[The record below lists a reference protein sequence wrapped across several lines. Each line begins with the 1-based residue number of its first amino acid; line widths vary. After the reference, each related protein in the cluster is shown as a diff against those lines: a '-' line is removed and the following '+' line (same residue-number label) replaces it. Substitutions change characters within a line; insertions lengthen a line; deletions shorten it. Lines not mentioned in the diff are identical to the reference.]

1 METGS
6 EKSHPTGRPQTEVKH
21 PAEWQADLNPH
32 HMAGQNIGERA
43 GEREQGLPTA
53 FDVKEAHRALRR
65 DFADDELRQIPIL
78 TEGQRLEQGATYLDI
93 RDPGRREFTALGG
106 MQAEPDGW
114 YVPKDAVP
122 YSIWNRLTGVRNPD
136 RIPDRRPENLGG

>member
-6 EKSHPTGRPQTEVKH
+6 EKSNPTERPQTEVKH
-21 PAEWQADLNPH
+21 PPEWQADLNPN
-32 HMAGQNIGERA
+32 HMAGQNTGERA

-53 FDVKEAHRALRR
+53 FDVKEAHRALRG

-78 TEGQRLEQGATYLDI
+78 ADGQRLEQGATYLNI
-93 RDPGRREFTALGG
+93 RDPRRREFTALGG
-106 MQAEPDGW
+106 MQAESDCW

-122 YSIWNRLTGVRNPD
+122 YSIWNRLTGVENPE
-136 RIPDRRPENLGG
+136 RIPERRLEELGG